1 LGDTGE
7 ATDLELLETWRAGDT
22 AAGDELLKRH
32 FASVVR
38 YFESHLHDPMRG
50 TEPRDLA
57 QRTFE
62 ACIAGRDRV
71 QTDFR
76 GYLFGI
82 ARHELIREWKRRRD
96 SDPLIT
102 PSEAGVPHPGTSPSR
117 AVARVDEQRL
127 LLEVLDRLPLEYSAV
142 LVRFFWEERTIA
154 EIAGDL
160 GIAPGTV
167 KSRLHRGKALLK
179 EHLLETALPPDLRE
193 SATSRLEARALED
206 DEA

>member
-1 LGDTGE
+1 LGETGAE
-7 ATDLELLETWRAGDT
+7 TDLELLETWRAGET

-32 FASVVR
+32 FSSVVR
-38 YFESHLHDPMRG
+38 YFESHLRGSAQG

-96 SDPLIT
+96 TGPLVT

-127 LLEVLDRLPLEYSAV
+127 LLEVLERLPLEYSSV

-154 EIAGDL
+154 EIARDL
-160 GIAPGTV
+160 GVAPGTV
-167 KSRLHRGKALLK
+167 KSRLFRGKALLK
-179 EHLLETALPPDLRE
+179 EHLLETALPRDVRE
-193 SATSRLEARALED
+193 SATSRLDARAVDAD
-206 DEA
+206 DD

>member
-1 LGDTGE
+1 MGE
-7 ATDLELLETWRAGDT
+7 RTDLELLEAWRAGESR
-22 AAGDELLKRH
+22 AGDELVGRYVDP
-32 FASVVR
+32 VVR
-38 YFESHLHDPMRG
+38 YFQSHLRDSPRG

-71 QTDFR
+71 HTDFR

-82 ARHELIREWKRRRD
+82 ARHELMREWKRRRVGGD
-96 SDPLIT
+96 VVS
-102 PSEAGVPHPGTSPSR
+102 PSEAGLRYDGTSPSR

-127 LLEVLDRLPLEYSAV
+127 LLELLQTLPVEYSAV
-142 LVRFFWEERTIA
+142 LVRFFWEEHAIA
-154 EIAGDL
+154 EIARDL

-179 EHLLETALPPDLRE
+179 EKLLETALPADVRE
-193 SATSRLEARALED
+193 STARRLERGLED
-206 DEA
+206 ADD